1 MKIVRRIAIVLI
13 VLILIAFG
21 CATWYFSTQI
31 VAFTPRTNEELLAA
45 TEYNDLSAFGV
56 TPEEITFVT
65 HEFSDTKTGK
75 ELTLSG
81 WFIPGKSADAPTF
94 VVLHGRDDSRVGATK
109 YVGMLARAG
118 YAVLAYDQRHHG
130 KSEGAYCTYGWY
142 EGYDVSAAIDY
153 LAARGDCNVDRLGI
167 LGESMGGA
175 TAIMAAARD
184 KRIKLLID
192 DSAYRDLTSLIVDQ
206 AKKMFGLPRFPFVDA
221 AFFVAGLRAHFS
233 PKAVSPV
240 GEIANVTVPT
250 LVIHC
255 TADTDVKPEYS
266 EEIYEASNAVVKE
279 IHFFEGCIHR
289 QGYEDHTAEYEA
301 LVLGFIKKNMPGGAP

>member
-1 MKIVRRIAIVLI
+1 MKTVRRIAVALI
-13 VLILIAFG
+13 VLILIGFG
-21 CATWYFSTQI
+21 YATWYFSTQV
-31 VAFTPRTNEELLAA
+31 VAFTPRSNEQLIAA
-45 TEYNDLSAFGV
+45 TPFNDLGVFGV
-56 TPEEITFVT
+56 TPEEITFST
-65 HEFSDTKTGK
+65 YEFSDTKTGK
-75 ELTLSG
+75 KLTLAG
-81 WFIPGKSADAPTF
+81 WFVPGKTADAPTF

-109 YVGMLARAG
+109 YVGMLAKAG

-130 KSEGAYCTYGWY
+130 KSEGDYSTYGWY

-221 AFFVAGLRAHFS
+221 ALWVGGLRAHFD
-233 PKAVSPV
+233 PKAVSPLK
-240 GEIANVTVPT
+240 EIARVTVPT
-250 LVIHC
+250 LIIHC
-255 TADTDVKPEYS
+255 TGDVDVRPEYS

-279 IHFFEGCIHR
+279 IHFFDGCIHR

-301 LVLGFIKKNMPGGAP
+301 LVLGFIEDNMPAAAR